1 MKHKVAALLVAGSL
15 ACGTVAGFALAS
27 GAAAQGSTVRYRV
40 ITKTFAVNPGFS
52 KVVDVKCP
60 SGLVPVGGGAHVGN
74 GSFIAGWPTEAGVL
88 ASDIDLSHRGWGAGV
103 FVTGT
108 TGPTSFTANVVCAA
122 L

>member
-27 GAAAQGSTVRYRV
+27 GAAAQGSAVGYRV
-40 ITKTFAVNPGFS
+40 ITKTFIVSSGAT

-60 SGLVPVGGGAHVGN
+60 SGLVPVGGGAHVGV
-74 GSFIAGWPTEAGVL
+74 GGFVAPQPAAAGVNG
-88 ASDIDLSHRGWGAGV
+88 SDIDMSHHGWASGL
-103 FVTGT
+103 FVGSE
-108 TGPTSFTANVVCAA
+108 GRTSFTASVVCAA